1 VSPLLGSVLEK
12 ERSHMKDLLNKIS
25 SYNLFNYLLPGILFA
40 VVAERIT
47 AYKII
52 QSDIIIGLFL
62 YYFCGL
68 VISRIGSLILEPAM
82 KKASFVTFSSYKDFV
97 HVSANDPSLETLSEV
112 NNMYRTLSALFFVL
126 IVIKP
131 FEIVMGWLNLNVDTT
146 AYILF
151 VMLFALFALS
161 YRKQTKYITQRVEAG
176 KDEHC

>member
-1 VSPLLGSVLEK
+1 MK
-12 ERSHMKDLLNKIS
+12 ELLNKIS

-40 VVAERIT
+40 VLAEHIT
-47 AYKII
+47 AYKIK

-82 KKASFVTFSSYKDFV
+82 KKVSFVTFASYRDFIR
-97 HVSANDPSLETLSEV
+97 VSTKDPSVETLSEV

-126 IVIKP
+126 LVIKP
-131 FEIVMGWLNLNVDTT
+131 FEIVMRWFNLNTDIEV
-146 AYILF
+146 YILF
-151 VMLFALFALS
+151 VMLFVLFALS

-176 KDEHC
+176 KDEHR